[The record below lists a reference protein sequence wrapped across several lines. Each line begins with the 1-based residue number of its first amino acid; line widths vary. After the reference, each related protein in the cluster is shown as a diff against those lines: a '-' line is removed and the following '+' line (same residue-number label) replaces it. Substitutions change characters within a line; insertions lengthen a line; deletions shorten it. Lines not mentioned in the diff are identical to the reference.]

1 MAKETYKWNPEKKE
15 WDLNIDYD
23 SEETKEMSRL
33 EKQMIDSGEDACKQ
47 FEHSWNEI
55 FLLKATSEATDYNT
69 SDIIAGGIKFA
80 EA

>member
-1 MAKETYKWNPEKKE
+1 MAKETYKWNPEKNE
-15 WDLNIDYD
+15 WDLSIDYD
-23 SEETKEMSRL
+23 SEETKEISRL

-55 FLLKATSEATDYNT
+55 FLLKATSEATDFQT